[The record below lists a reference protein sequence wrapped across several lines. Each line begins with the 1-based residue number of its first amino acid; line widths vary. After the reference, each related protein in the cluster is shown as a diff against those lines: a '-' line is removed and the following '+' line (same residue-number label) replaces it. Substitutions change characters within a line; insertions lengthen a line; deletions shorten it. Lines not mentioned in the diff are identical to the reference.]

1 MPPMSSLE
9 GRVVAITGASAGIG
23 RATAEVLAARGA
35 AVVLNARRGD
45 RLEAVARAIAS
56 AGGRAAVEP
65 GDVAREEDV
74 ARLVTR
80 ALDTFGRLD
89 AIVCNAGLGY
99 HGGILDTPP
108 AVARR
113 LVEVNF
119 FGTYHAIR
127 AALPVFLRQRRGHIV
142 IVSSIVGRRGVGYAG
157 VYSATKAAQL
167 ALGQSLRAEL
177 RGTGVAASVVC
188 PISTETEFHEAM
200 TREFG
205 RLPGRTRG
213 PRQPAV
219 AVARAIAACLER
231 PRAEVMPYRAARLLV
246 VLDALAPALADRLV
260 DRYGRRADDASASS

>member
-1 MPPMSSLE
+1 MPPLA

-23 RATAEVLAARGA
+23 SATAEVVAQRGA

-45 RLEAVARAIAS
+45 RLEALARRIEA

-65 GDVAREEDV
+65 GDVTREADL
-74 ARLVTR
+74 ARLVDR
-80 ALDTFGRLD
+80 ALGTFGRLD
-89 AIVCNAGLGY
+89 AIVCNAGIGY
-99 HGGILDTPP
+99 HGGLLETPP
-108 AVARR
+108 EAARR
-113 LVEVNF
+113 LMDVNF

-127 AALPVFLRQRRGHIV
+127 AALPVFLRQRHGHVV

-157 VYSATKAAQL
+157 VYSATKAAQVG
-167 ALGQSLRAEL
+167 LGQGLRAEL
-177 RGTGVAASVVC
+177 RGTGVAVSVVC

-213 PRQPAV
+213 PRQPAA

-231 PRAEVMPYRAARLLV
+231 PRAEVMPYPAARLLV
-246 VLDALAPALADRLV
+246 VLDAVAPALADRLV
-260 DRYGRRADDASASS
+260 GRYGRRAEDAPSNP